1 MRTINDCRDW
11 RDQCF
16 TLISVNKPEDKVSTR
31 YKWFCEGCEWKS
43 HELMPESQRKEGT
56 LERGSRRGKRRSD
69 IVYLL
74 VKMKFDDIYIF
85 CT

>member
-1 MRTINDCRDW
+1 MIVRTQYC
-11 RDQCF
+11 
-16 TLISVNKPEDKVSTR
+16 TLLSVNKPEDKVSTR
-31 YKWFCEGCEWKS
+31 YKCFCEGCEWKS
-43 HELMPESQRKEGT
+43 HKPMPVSQEEEGSP
-56 LERGSRRGKRRSD
+56 ERGSRRGKRRSD